1 MATYSSTNGI
11 KLISTG
17 DEAGTWGTSSN
28 VNWQITDVAA
38 NGFVSIAL
46 AATTYTLPVDAQPSA
61 AQDGHYKAI
70 KFTGTPGGTC
80 TVTLEQND
88 RARMYMLV
96 NSTNQTIIVTQ
107 GSGANVTI
115 SAGGS
120 AIVLANGA
128 GSGAAVEEFD
138 TTATKFARRL
148 ELITETVLSSSA
160 SDVTFT
166 LPTGYRDFQ
175 LVLNNVKSSGNTAV
189 LYIEASTDGGSTFDA
204 TANYSSLNVR
214 HIETAG
220 GTESTSMNRST
231 TGINVATNNGSDQ
244 APVING
250 ITYNFPTVGASGV
263 VNISNPLNASE
274 FTAFSG
280 VIVNAAAGTGMGSA
294 SGEAQVQTFGGVYG
308 LQAAVNAINLSH
320 KTGAGV
326 AAGAVVALYGMKDY

>member
-1 MATYSSTNGI
+1 MATYTSINGV

-17 DEAGTWGTSSN
+17 NEAGTWGDSTN
-28 VNWQITDVAA
+28 VNLQILDRAA
-38 NGFVSIAL
+38 NGFASIAL
-46 AATTYTLPVDAQPSA
+46 TGTSYTLPVAAQPSA

-96 NSTNQTIIVTQ
+96 NSTNQTVIITQ
-107 GSGANVTI
+107 GSGSNVTI
-115 SAGGS
+115 AAGDS
-120 AIVLANGA
+120 AIVLADGA
-128 GSGAAVEEFD
+128 GSGAAVEEFN

-148 ELITETVLSSSA
+148 ELISETVLSSNA
-160 SDVTFT
+160 ADVTFT

-175 LVLNNVKSSGNTAV
+175 LVLNNVKSSGNTTI

-214 HIETAG
+214 HLETAG
-220 GTESTSMNRST
+220 GSESTSMSRST
-231 TGINVATNNGSDQ
+231 TGINVATNNRSDETV
-244 APVING
+244 VIG
-250 ITYNFPTVGASGV
+250 GTTYNFPTVGASGV

-280 VIVNAAAGTGMGSA
+280 VIVNAVAGTGTGDA
-294 SGEAQVQTFGGVYG
+294 SGETQVQTFGGVYG

-320 KTGAGV
+320 KTGASV